1 MANISLAAKYR
12 PQTFADVVGQDTV
25 KKVLSLA
32 SLQDKVAPAYL
43 LSGTRGVGKTTLA
56 RIFAKALNCVNAPT
70 AEPCNECE
78 HCKRITQGAFVD
90 VVEIDGAS
98 NRGIDDVRRLR
109 ESIGYSPLEGRY
121 KVIIIDEAHMLTKE
135 AFNAL
140 LKTLEE
146 PPRGVVFILA
156 TTEQHK
162 FPITILSRCQLYIFK
177 QVSEQS
183 IEAHLSRVLNSE
195 KIAFDEDA
203 VSLIARRAM
212 GSVRDSMSLLGQCL
226 ALSPND
232 EEFKLGTKIVRQ
244 TLGLAGV
251 EVMDRFLQAI
261 QNQDVAKTTML
272 VRDILAE
279 GVDIGFFL
287 GELVRLFRN
296 LFVLKEAGE
305 KCLTELPL
313 REVVRLQENASH
325 FSTAFIHAA
334 WQMILENQRRILQS
348 YEPAAALELLLL
360 NITLLPRLL
369 PLENLVFKENEKEQK
384 EKLGE

>member
-12 PQTFADVVGQDTV
+12 PQTFAEVVGQDTV

-43 LSGTRGVGKTTLA
+43 LSGTRGVGQTTLA
-56 RIFAKALNCVNAPT
+56 RIFAKALNCANAPT

-78 HCKRITQGAFVD
+78 ACRRITQGAFVD

-162 FPITILSRCQLYIFK
+162 FPITILSRCQLYVFK
-177 QVSEQS
+177 QVPEQS
-183 IEAHLSRVLNSE
+183 IEKHLASVLQKE
-195 KIAFDEDA
+195 HIAFEEEA
-203 VSLIARRAM
+203 LSLIARRAM

-226 ALSPND
+226 ALSPD
-232 EEFKLGTKIVRQ
+232 DVEGYRLESRIVRQ
-244 TLGLAGV
+244 TLGLAGI
-251 EVMDRFLQAI
+251 EVMDRLLQAM
-261 QNQDVAKTTML
+261 QKQDVAKTTVL
-272 VRDILAE
+272 VRDVLAE

-287 GELVRLFRN
+287 GELVRLLRN
-296 LFVLKEAGE
+296 LFMLKEAGKE
-305 KCLTELPL
+305 ILSDLPL
-313 REVVRLQENASH
+313 REVVRLEENASY
-325 FSTAFIHAA
+325 FSTAFLHAA
-334 WQMILENQRRILQS
+334 WQMVLENQRRILQS

-360 NITLLPRLL
+360 NLTLLPRLL
-369 PLENLVFKENEKEQK
+369 PLEKVLVPDTRKGGMP
-384 EKLGE
+384 GE

>member
-12 PQTFADVVGQDTV
+12 PQTFAEVVGQDTV

-32 SLQDKVAPAYL
+32 AAQDKVAPAYL

-56 RIFAKALNCVNAPT
+56 RIFAKALNCVHAPT
-70 AEPCNECE
+70 GEPCNECE
-78 HCKRITQGAFVD
+78 ACRRITQGAFVD

-98 NRGIDDVRRLR
+98 NRGIDDVRKLR
-109 ESIGYSPLEGRY
+109 DSVGYSPLEGRY

-162 FPITILSRCQLYIFK
+162 FPITILSRCQLYVFK
-177 QVSEQS
+177 QVPEQS
-183 IEAHLSRVLNSE
+183 IEQHLAKVLKNE
-195 KIAFDEDA
+195 QIAYEDDA
-203 VSLIARRAM
+203 ISLIARRAM
-212 GSVRDSMSLLGQCL
+212 GSVRDAMSLLGQCL

-232 EEFKLGTKIVRQ
+232 IEGYKLESRIVRQ
-244 TLGLAGV
+244 TLGLAGI
-251 EVMDRFLQAI
+251 EVMDRLLQAM

-279 GVDIGFFL
+279 GIDIGFFL
-287 GELVRLFRN
+287 GELTRLLRN
-296 LFVLKEAGE
+296 LFVLKEAG
-305 KCLTELPL
+305 KDVLADLPL
-313 REVVRLQENASH
+313 REVVRLEEQASY
-325 FSTAFIHAA
+325 FSTAFLHAG

-348 YEPAAALELLLL
+348 YEPASALELLLL
-360 NITLLPRLL
+360 NLTLLPRLL
-369 PLENLVFKENEKEQK
+369 PLENVILPEKSDG
-384 EKLGE
+384 KLGE

>member
-12 PQTFADVVGQDTV
+12 PQTFAEVVGQDTV

-195 KIAFDEDA
+195 KIAFEEDA

-226 ALSPND
+226 ALSPDD
-232 EEFKLGTKIVRQ
+232 EEFNLGTKIVRQ

-296 LFVLKEAGE
+296 LFILKEAGE

-369 PLENLVFKENEKEQK
+369 PLENLVFKENEQK

>member
-12 PQTFADVVGQDTV
+12 PQTFAEVVGQDTV

-32 SLQDKVAPAYL
+32 AAQDKVAPAYL

-56 RIFAKALNCVNAPT
+56 RIFAKALNCEHAPT
-70 AEPCNECE
+70 GEPCNECE
-78 HCKRITQGAFVD
+78 ACRRITQGAFVD

-98 NRGIDDVRRLR
+98 NRGIDDVRKLR
-109 ESIGYSPLEGRY
+109 DSVGYSPLEGRY

-156 TTEQHK
+156 TTEQHR
-162 FPITILSRCQLYIFK
+162 FPITILSRCQLYVFK
-177 QVSEQS
+177 QVPEQN
-183 IEAHLSRVLNSE
+183 IEQHLAKVLKNE
-195 KIAFDEDA
+195 QIAYEDDA
-203 VSLIARRAM
+203 LSLIARRAM
-212 GSVRDSMSLLGQCL
+212 GSVRDAMSLLGQCL

-232 EEFKLGTKIVRQ
+232 IEGFKLESRVVRQ

-251 EVMDRFLQAI
+251 EVMDRLLQAM

-279 GVDIGFFL
+279 GIDIGFFL
-287 GELVRLFRN
+287 GELTRLLRN
-296 LFVLKEAGE
+296 LFVLKEAG
-305 KCLTELPL
+305 KDVLADLPL
-313 REVVRLQENASH
+313 REVVRLEEQASY
-325 FSTAFIHAA
+325 FSAAFLHAG
-334 WQMILENQRRILQS
+334 WQMVLENQRRILQS
-348 YEPAAALELLLL
+348 YEPASALELLLL
-360 NITLLPRLL
+360 NLTLLPRLL
-369 PLENLVFKENEKEQK
+369 PLENVILPEKSDG
-384 EKLGE
+384 KLGE